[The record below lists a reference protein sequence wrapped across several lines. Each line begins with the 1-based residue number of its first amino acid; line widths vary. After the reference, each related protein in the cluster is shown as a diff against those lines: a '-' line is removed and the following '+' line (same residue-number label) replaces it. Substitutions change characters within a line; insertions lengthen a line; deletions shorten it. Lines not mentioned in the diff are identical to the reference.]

1 MQDINKKCISILEE
15 TTRLGERWASTIR
28 DCAGFNYQ
36 ISPQLPVTAAEMF
49 SKNESFEEIATEHLK
64 FLLLPFFLAQT
75 TLKLS
80 SAHDRTNILDVAKI
94 YYKDFLN
101 RCEEYGLGERTIT
114 AVSKSVEIGVRD
126 EVQRLTQMAHQR
138 NHKIQKYQQKKELK
152 EQIEKLKID
161 LTRDTV
167 DDEIKR
173 KFYIKLIKL
182 CKWDAEDEIEML
194 DQEIE
199 ILGHMA
205 VLKKSGDD
213 DDVKHK
219 HQARQQPPPLKP
231 IIITRDNAQKAVFG
245 LGYPSIPTFTV
256 KEFYDQR
263 VADGVFPSEQQ
274 LKDSSLQSRQQ
285 GVIDEEAEE
294 EKRKEETD
302 RKEEEDDEEH
312 LQRQRNMDEFKE
324 DHRRGSGN
332 RYNRS

>member
-1 MQDINKKCISILEE
+1 MNHLSELLVK
-15 TTRLGERWASTIR
+15 TRKI
-28 DCAGFNYQ
+28 
-36 ISPQLPVTAAEMF
+36 PVTAAEMF
-49 SKNESFEEIATEHLK
+49 STNESFEEIATEYLK

-80 SAHDRTNILDVAKI
+80 SAHERTNILDVAKI
-94 YYKDFLN
+94 YYQDFLS

-161 LTRDTV
+161 LDKETV

-182 CKWDAEDEIEML
+182 CVWDAEDELIML

-199 ILGHMA
+199 ILGHMTA
-205 VLKKSGDD
+205 LRKSGGEESEEKKP
-213 DDVKHK
+213 KHPS
-219 HQARQQPPPLKP
+219 ARQNVPPLKP
-231 IIITRDNAQKAVFG
+231 IIITRDNAQKAVYG

-263 VADGVFPSEQQ
+263 VADGVFPSQQ
-274 LKDSSLQSRQQ
+274 QIIDNSLQSRNR
-285 GVIDEEAEE
+285 GVIDEAVEDEKIQVEE
-294 EKRKEETD
+294 EIKEEN
-302 RKEEEDDEEH
+302 EDPEH
-312 LQRQRNMDEFKE
+312 LQRARDMDDFKE

>member
-1 MQDINKKCISILEE
+1 MNKKCISILEE
-15 TTRLGERWASTIR
+15 LTKLGKEMNCRFPKLVTTYLFT
-28 DCAGFNYQ
+28 F
-36 ISPQLPVTAAEMF
+36 PVTAAEMF
-49 SKNESFEEIATEHLK
+49 SSNENFEEIATEHLK

-94 YYKDFLN
+94 YYQDYLN

-114 AVSKSVEIGVRD
+114 AVSKSVEIGIRD
-126 EVQRLTQMAHQR
+126 EVQRLTQMAQQR

-152 EQIEKLKID
+152 EQIAKLKID
-161 LTRDTV
+161 LEKETV

-173 KFYIKLIKL
+173 KFYTKLIKL
-182 CKWDAEDEIEML
+182 CIWDAQDELIML

-199 ILGHMA
+199 ILGHMDA
-205 VLKKSGDD
+205 LRKHEGGDD
-213 DDVKHK
+213 ERKHA
-219 HQARQQPPPLKP
+219 QTTSRQTVPPLKP
-231 IIITRDNAQKAVFG
+231 IIITRDNVQKAVYG

-274 LKDSSLQSRQQ
+274 LKDNSLQSRAMIQA
-285 GVIDEEAEE
+285 DEAEE
-294 EKRKEETD
+294 EEKRAELEEI
-302 RKEEEDDEEH
+302 RVENDDPEL
-312 LQRQRNMDEFKE
+312 LQRARDMDEFKD

>member
-1 MQDINKKCISILEE
+1 
-15 TTRLGERWASTIR
+15 
-28 DCAGFNYQ
+28 
-36 ISPQLPVTAAEMF
+36 MF
-49 SKNESFEEIATEHLK
+49 STNESFEEIATEYLK

-94 YYKDFLN
+94 YYQDFLN

-114 AVSKSVEIGVRD
+114 AVSKSVEIGIRD
-126 EVQRLTQMAHQR
+126 EVQRLTQMAQQR

-152 EQIEKLKID
+152 EQIVKLKVD
-161 LTRDTV
+161 LEKETV

-173 KFYIKLIKL
+173 KFYTKLIKL
-182 CKWDAEDEIEML
+182 CIWDSQDELIML

-199 ILGHMA
+199 ILGHMDA
-205 VLKKSGDD
+205 LRKHEGGDD
-213 DDVKHK
+213 ERKAAHT
-219 HQARQQPPPLKP
+219 ASRQNVPPLKP
-231 IIITRDNAQKAVFG
+231 IIITRDNLQKAVYG

-274 LKDSSLQSRQQ
+274 LKDNSLQSRAN
-285 GVIDEEAEE
+285 VIVDEAEE
-294 EKRKEETD
+294 EEKRAEVEEIQV
-302 RKEEEDDEEH
+302 ENDDPEQ
-312 LQRQRNMDEFKE
+312 LQRARDMDEFKD